1 MKLFHKSKP
10 DFEKAY
16 KTYADMLYRIAVA
29 YLRSSEDAS
38 DTVQDV
44 FIKFM
49 DKAPAFTDENHEKAY
64 LIKLTVNRC
73 KDVLRKR
80 SIRNHSTLDDAKDAS
95 VFPDTDISDMLAL
108 LHSLD
113 EKYKETMILHY
124 LEGLSAE
131 ETADAL
137 EISLSAV
144 KMRLMRGREILRN
157 ALEKEE

>member
-1 MKLFHKSKP
+1 MKLFSKSKH

-16 KTYADMLYRIAVA
+16 RNYSDMLYRIAIA
-29 YLRSSEDAS
+29 YLRNSEDAS

-49 DKAPAFTDENHEKAY
+49 NKAPSFSDENHEKAY
-64 LIKLTVNRC
+64 LIRLTVNRC

-80 SIRNHSTLDDAKDAS
+80 NIRLHSSLEEARDVS
-95 VFPDTDISDMLAL
+95 SSFDTDISDMLAI
-108 LHSLD
+108 LHSID
-113 EKYKETMILHY
+113 EKYKETLILHY

-131 ETADAL
+131 ETAEVL
-137 EISLSAV
+137 GISLSAV

-157 ALEKEE
+157 AMEKEE

>member
-16 KTYADMLYRIAVA
+16 TLYADMLYRIALA
-29 YLRSSEDAS
+29 YLRNGEDAA

-49 DKAPAFTDENHEKAY
+49 DKAPSFNSESHEKAY
-64 LIKLTVNRC
+64 LIKLTVNRS
-73 KDVLRKR
+73 KDVLRKK
-80 SIRNHSTLDDAKDAS
+80 SIRLHSPLEEAEDIFAS
-95 VFPDTDISDMLAL
+95 FDTDISDMLAL

-113 EKYKETMILHY
+113 EKYKETIILHY

-131 ETADAL
+131 ETAKVL
-137 EISLSAV
+137 GISLSAV

>member
-1 MKLFHKSKP
+1 MKLFQKSKP

-16 KTYADMLYRIAVA
+16 LAYADMLYRIAVA

-49 DKAPAFTDENHEKAY
+49 DKAPVFGDENHEKAY
-64 LIKLTVNRC
+64 LIRLTVNRC

-80 SIRNHSTLDDAKDAS
+80 SIRLHSSLEDALENSAS
-95 VFPDTDISDMLAL
+95 FDTDISDMLAL

-113 EKYKETMILHY
+113 EKYRETMILHY

-131 ETADAL
+131 ETAEAL
-137 EISLSAV
+137 GISLSAV

-157 ALEKEE
+157 ELEKEE

>member
-1 MKLFHKSKP
+1 MKLFWNSKP

-16 KTYADMLYRIAVA
+16 VTYADMLYRIALA
-29 YLRSSEDAS
+29 YLRNSEDAS

-49 DKAPAFTDENHEKAY
+49 DKAPSFSDENHEKAY
-64 LIKLTVNRC
+64 LIKLTVNKC
-73 KDVLRKR
+73 KDALRKR
-80 SIRNHSTLDDAKDAS
+80 NIRLHSSLEEAYDVS
-95 VFPDTDISDMLAL
+95 SFYDTDISDMLTA
-108 LHSLD
+108 LHSID

-131 ETADAL
+131 ETAEAL
-137 EISLSAV
+137 GLSLSAV

-157 ALEKEE
+157 ELKKEE